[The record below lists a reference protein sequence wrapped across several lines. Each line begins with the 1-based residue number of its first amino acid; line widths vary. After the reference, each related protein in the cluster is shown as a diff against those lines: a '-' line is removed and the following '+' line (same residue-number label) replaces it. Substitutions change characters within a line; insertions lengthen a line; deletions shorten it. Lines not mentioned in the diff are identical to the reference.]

1 MFRLPDCPVPEGT
14 FIPSNCLRNTHHD
27 RLTLSAFNSGD
38 TNLWRAV
45 HMPTTI
51 LQQMLVQGR
60 EVQVEMDVGAMRAQ
74 VTESNALR
82 QSGSPRRDHQD
93 DERDDDDDNDSRGDV
108 SGDEIG
114 DPGGRRDKTEHKATS
129 SPTKKFHEDLH
140 MNYGLGVS
148 SSKHGNAHDDGFEFD
163 VVGVSTSGSAGKSRF
178 HPRNSYTPLPP
189 QNDES
194 VVVLVPPSSEE
205 RKGHAKR
212 NKPRSPTARASL
224 NAGGSNPSTFHPG
237 FQDDM
242 ADTVFASAGKHGA
255 RKGSANTHGLMRLTN
270 RGEHREPR
278 VGGMSIEAM
287 AFLATPM
294 FNNGNKHVVY
304 DSNSVGIA
312 NAGGVKKQTGLPG
325 VLDDGRGSGKG
336 VGATSGPTLLP
347 TRERVPTVFEATD
360 EGADGGGPLDSVSP
374 RINSSP
380 AGDRD
385 ERDGL
390 FAARRSRGGMKELK
404 NNIKGLRKQ
413 QAAKAKA
420 AASSASLGGCFGE
433 KIESLI
439 GASAATHTA
448 QMAGLANAGY
458 ETPGLARGNSGVNL
472 RQVSVFE
479 LTEHRADRRVQPD
492 GSPFVSTA
500 PTPAQARTPEI
511 SSSQEP
517 VPETSASPSPP
528 KLTPSKKKLK
538 VPKGMRIGL
547 QAAKAK
553 RDGAKRDAV
562 GDGEAAVGLK
572 KTVGKT
578 VGEPTG
584 PGPVVESYDDQ
595 SFGGTGGERA
605 RGGSVGGNSG
615 APLARSSEP
624 PLIGSIVAPASAGGP
639 GVVTYTRPP
648 TVYSDRDGVPTVYF
662 GPDGGEGSMAAAA
675 SAAVRR
681 GAFGDTGYLERV
693 RQNITGAVPIVSA
706 GISGRYV
713 LVLRVSQIPPP
724 CLPIHD

>member
-14 FIPSNCLRNTHHD
+14 VIPSNCLRNTHHG

-93 DERDDDDDNDSRGDV
+93 DERDDDDDNVSRGDV

-114 DPGGRRDKTEHKATS
+114 DPGVRRDKTEHKATS
-129 SPTKKFHEDLH
+129 SPTKQFHEDLH

-148 SSKHGNAHDDGFEFD
+148 SSKHGNAHNDGFEFN

-255 RKGSANTHGLMRLTN
+255 RKGNANTHGLTRLTN

-472 RQVSVFE
+472 RQVSVSE
-479 LTEHRADRRVQPD
+479 LTEHRAERRVQPD

-562 GDGEAAVGLK
+562 GDGDPAVELE